1 MQRRGNG
8 YLSWLAGA
16 AVLLLLPICASN
28 VRAGDDEKRYP
39 DFRGAW
45 ARTGRGGNTAAWDT
59 TKPAGLG
66 QQAPLT
72 PEYQAIFEANLA
84 DRAAGGQEYNPAILC
99 LPAGMPRIMVAY
111 DPLEIIVTPQVTYV
125 RSDHLPETRRIYTD
139 GRDWPQTIPPTFAGY
154 SIGRWVGQDKEGR
167 YQVLEVETRG
177 MKGPRALDVNGLP
190 LHSDNQTIVT
200 ERIFL
205 DQTNHDF
212 LHNQI
217 TVIDHAYTRPWTV
230 MRDYRREA
238 NPNWVENNCAGG
250 NHYVLIR
257 NETYFISADGH
268 IMPTKKDQPVP
279 ELQNF
284 EQPSSSRR

>member
-1 MQRRGNG
+1 
-8 YLSWLAGA
+8 
-16 AVLLLLPICASN
+16 
-28 VRAGDDEKRYP
+28 
-39 DFRGAW
+39 
-45 ARTGRGGNTAAWDT
+45 
-59 TKPAGLG
+59 
-66 QQAPLT
+66 
-72 PEYQAIFEANLA
+72 
-84 DRAAGGQEYNPAILC
+84 
-99 LPAGMPRIMVAY
+99 
-111 DPLEIIVTPQVTYV
+111 
-125 RSDHLPETRRIYTD
+125 
-139 GRDWPQTIPPTFAGY
+139 
-154 SIGRWVGQDKEGR
+154 
-167 YQVLEVETRG
+167 

-205 DQTNHDF
+205 DQTNHDL

-268 IMPTKKDQPVP
+268 LMPIKKDQPVP

-284 EQPSSSRR
+284 EQPSSSRG